1 MGLVAL
7 AMDVRFSMKEPIAN
21 GETMTEEVPRPFDGL
36 LVIDLCTD
44 IAGPYASK
52 LFVDAGASVVKIEP
66 REGDPLRHWT
76 ASQQDLPPEEPGPL
90 FQYLNAGKKS
100 IVLDPRDAQARAR
113 IGRLAERADIL
124 FEDWGPGGLEAQ
136 GLDPEQWL
144 EANPQLSIVRISPWG
159 QVGPWADRAANDF
172 TLQAATGSV
181 EYRGLPDR
189 EPVAAGG
196 RIGDW
201 VGGSF
206 ASISGLAAWR
216 SARQTGEGQIVDFSV
231 FESMIQCFTV
241 FGDMGSQFSG
251 GQISRSIE
259 LPSIEPTKD
268 GHVGFCTIS
277 AQQWKDFCSMLGRQD
292 IAEDPVFL
300 DGGQRMANLK
310 SIQEMMHSWTREKTT
325 DEIIELCE
333 LLRIPVAPIGNGRA
347 LPEFDHMIERG
358 SFERAPGG
366 FLQPRAPWRLE
377 TTAPAPIGHTPRLDE
392 DRDELL
398 AQLDKPKPRPEI
410 RVGHADLP
418 FAGLRVVDLTAFWAG
433 PYTTSI
439 LSDLGA
445 DVIKIESIQRP
456 DGMRFATA
464 IRNEILWEWGHV
476 FHGVNPGK
484 RDVTLRLDHEDGLG
498 LLKRLIEDADV
509 VIENFSS
516 RVMPSFGLDAE
527 TIKGLN
533 SRAIYV
539 RMPAFGLDGPWRDR
553 AGFAMTVEQVSG
565 LAWVTGYEDLPLVVR
580 GVCDPLGSA
589 HAIFALGLAL
599 EERRRTGLG
608 QVVEV
613 ALVEPALAVAAEQV
627 IEYSAYGEMLGRS
640 ANAMP
645 HAAPQGLFET
655 READERIAISVMNDD
670 DWQGLCRVLGAEDW
684 RRSESLATH
693 RGRLAEHDSLCARLS
708 EWLRPQS
715 REDALERLLAE
726 GVPASAAINSYSIW
740 PNPQLADRHFFQT
753 MKHVHTGETRYPSFP
768 AIFPAFEREL
778 HRSPPP
784 TLGQHNREVLQS
796 ELGITDEEIERLEAD
811 GIIGTRPSFM

>member
-1 MGLVAL
+1 
-7 AMDVRFSMKEPIAN
+7 MDVRFSAEESTAN
-21 GETMTEEVPRPFDGL
+21 GDTMTKEVPRPFEGL
-36 LVIDLCTD
+36 TILDLCTQ

-52 LFVDAGASVVKIEP
+52 FFVDAGAKVIKIEP
-66 REGDPLRHWT
+66 RSGDPMRRWT
-76 ASQQDLPPEEPGPL
+76 ASQQDLAEDEPSPL

-100 IVLDPRDAQARAR
+100 IVLDPRDAQDRAR

-124 FEDWGPGGLEAQ
+124 FEDWGAGGLEAR

-144 EANPQLSIVRISPWG
+144 EANPRLAIVRISPWG

-172 TLQAATGSV
+172 TLQAATGSL
-181 EYRGLPDR
+181 ESRGLPDR
-189 EPVAAGG
+189 FPVAAGG

-206 ASISGLAAWR
+206 AAISGLAVWR
-216 SARQTGEGQIVDFSV
+216 SARQTGEGQIADLSV
-231 FESMIQCFTV
+231 FEAMIQCFTV

-251 GQISRSIE
+251 GLQARSIE

-292 IAEDPVFL
+292 VAEDPVYL
-300 DGGQRMANLK
+300 DGGQRMANLDF
-310 SIQEMMHSWTREKTT
+310 IQDMMHSWTREKTT

-333 LLRIPVAPIGNGRA
+333 LMRIPVAPIGNGRE

-358 SFERAPGG
+358 AFERAPGG
-366 FLQPRAPWRLE
+366 FLQPRTPWRLE
-377 TTAPAPIGHTPRLDE
+377 TTTPAPIGPTPDLDQHRE
-392 DRDELL
+392 ELL
-398 AQLDKPKPRPEI
+398 ALLDKPVPKPKRPS
-410 RVGHADLP
+410 GHADLP
-418 FAGLRVVDLTAFWAG
+418 FAGLRVIDLTAFWAG
-433 PYTTSI
+433 PYATSI

-464 IRNEILWEWGHV
+464 IKNDALWEWGHV
-476 FHGVNPGK
+476 YHGVNPGK
-484 RDVTLRLDHEDGLG
+484 RDVTLRLDDEEGLG

-509 VIENFSS
+509 VIENFSA

-527 TIKGLN
+527 TIKALN
-533 SRAIYV
+533 SRAIFV
-539 RMPAFGLDGPWRDR
+539 RMPAFGLDGPWRER

-565 LAWVTGYEDLPLVVR
+565 LAWVTGYEDLPLVPR
-580 GVCDPLGSA
+580 GICDPLGSA
-589 HAIFALGLAL
+589 HTIFAIGLAL

-608 QVVEV
+608 QVLEV

-627 IEYSAYGEMLGRS
+627 IEYSAYGVVLGR
-640 ANAMP
+640 AGNAMP

-655 READERIAISVMNDD
+655 REPDERIAVSVTNDD
-670 DWQGLCRVLGAEDW
+670 EWRGLCRVLEAEDW
-684 RRSESLATH
+684 RLSESLSSH
-693 RGRLAEHDSLCARLS
+693 RGRLLEHDALCARVS
-708 EWLRPQS
+708 AWIRTQS
-715 REDALERLLAE
+715 RDEALERLLAA
-726 GVPASAAINSYSIW
+726 GVPASAAINVYALS
-740 PNPQLADRHFFQT
+740 PNAQLTDRHFFQT
-753 MKHVHTGETRYPSFP
+753 LKHPHTGETRYPSFP
-768 AIFPAFEREL
+768 AIFSAFEREL

-784 TLGQHNREVLQS
+784 TLGQHNREILQS
-796 ELGITDEEIERLEAD
+796 ELGIDDKELQRLEAE